1 MVKETMSIHVFPHD
15 LRNKRDHIHIS
26 TLFQAKYGTRS
37 MAALAAKLDGE
48 VTFYERYLENSL
60 WKEKLIQF
68 QMEKA

>member
-1 MVKETMSIHVFPHD
+1 
-15 LRNKRDHIHIS
+15 
-26 TLFQAKYGTRS
+26 

>member
-1 MVKETMSIHVFPHD
+1 MVKETVSMCCLIIYVIKETISIF
-15 LRNKRDHIHIS
+15 LL
-26 TLFQAKYGTRS
+26 LFQAKYGTRS